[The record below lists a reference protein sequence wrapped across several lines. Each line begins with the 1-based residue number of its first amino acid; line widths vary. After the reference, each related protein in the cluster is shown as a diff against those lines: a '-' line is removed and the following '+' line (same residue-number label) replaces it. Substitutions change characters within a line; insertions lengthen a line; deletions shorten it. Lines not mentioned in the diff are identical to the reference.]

1 MKMAIDGE
9 VCADLEGDAAIGC
22 LYSEDDERLACF
34 AGDDM
39 DAESIMLI
47 AMPQTNY
54 GQGLRSLEV
63 DNVVLAALLVRLVIS

>member
-34 AGDDM
+34 AGGDM
-39 DAESIMLI
+39 DVESITMML
-47 AMPQTNY
+47 
-54 GQGLRSLEV
+54 
-63 DNVVLAALLVRLVIS
+63 NVWILAF

>member
-22 LYSEDDERLACF
+22 LYSEDDERLSCF

-54 GQGLRSLEV
+54 G
-63 DNVVLAALLVRLVIS
+63 